1 MQFQIVIYKKW
12 ELEVLKGMPKGW
24 KRLSEELKAH
34 KILIYGAKSGT
45 LQEILNENNFSPE
58 SVLVISAKDETLEEA
73 IRQNIAVLAY
83 KNPMFPDEELYQ
95 ADFLAESFIGVD
107 YYFLERVYQRK
118 HGIPWRVIDTRRCY
132 LREMTVGDLPDLYV
146 LYSDLSMTK
155 YLQPLS
161 SMEEETVYV
170 KTHLEQMYHFYGYGF
185 WIVKDRFTDELIGR
199 AGFEHY
205 CLGDTWALEMGYA
218 VAKGRRRQG
227 YAFEICQAMLDYIK
241 GIESGFD
248 KVYCFVQEDNTAS
261 KELLKKLGF
270 CYEGMQVRG
279 GKNML
284 RYVLANYINESKR
297 WLEWAVRVWLSIQM
311 NSWNRW

>member
-1 MQFQIVIYKKW
+1 MDMQFQIVIYKKR

-45 LQEILNENNFSPE
+45 LQEILNENHFSPE
-58 SVLVISAKDETLEEA
+58 SVLVIAAKDETLEEA

-83 KNPMFPDEELYQ
+83 KNPMFPDEELYH
-95 ADFLAESFIGVD
+95 ANFLAESFAGVD

-118 HGIPWRVIDTRRCY
+118 HGIPWRVIDTGRCY

-146 LYSDLSMTK
+146 LYSDSGMTK
-155 YLQPLS
+155 YLQPLC
-161 SMEEETVYV
+161 SMEEETIYV
-170 KTHLEQMYHFYGYGF
+170 KTHLKQMYHFYGYGF

-205 CLGDTWALEMGYA
+205 CLENTWVLEMGYA
-218 VAKGRRRQG
+218 IAKGYRRQG
-227 YAFEICQAMLDYIK
+227 YAFEICQAMLDYAK

-270 CYEGMQVRG
+270 CYECMQVRG

-284 RYVLANYINESKR
+284 RYVYLLNI
-297 WLEWAVRVWLSIQM
+297 
-311 NSWNRW
+311 